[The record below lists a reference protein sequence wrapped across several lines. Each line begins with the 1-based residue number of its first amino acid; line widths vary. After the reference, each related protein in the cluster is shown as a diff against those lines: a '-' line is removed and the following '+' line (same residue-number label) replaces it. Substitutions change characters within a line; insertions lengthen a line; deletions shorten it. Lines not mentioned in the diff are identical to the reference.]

1 MKPSRK
7 ALLLDRDGVINVNH
21 GYVHHP
27 ENCDF
32 IPGIFALCAAAQKQG
47 YRIIIVTNQSGIARR
62 YYSRAQFHAFSRWIE
77 HAFFTRGIAIQ
88 QTLHCPH
95 HPKESGAFG
104 FQCCCRKPRA
114 GMIFRAQRRFH
125 LNLSQS
131 IMVGDSWS
139 DVRCGQHAKIGKV
152 VHFQDPLLVKAQSTP
167 FTPNLYKVRSRD
179 YYRAKSLRSI
189 TRLL

>member
-77 HAFFTRGIAIQ
+77 HAFLPAASPYNKHFIART
-88 QTLHCPH
+88 TL
-95 HPKESGAFG
+95 KN
-104 FQCCCRKPRA
+104 Q
-114 GMIFRAQRRFH
+114 
-125 LNLSQS
+125 
-131 IMVGDSWS
+131 
-139 DVRCGQHAKIGKV
+139 
-152 VHFQDPLLVKAQSTP
+152 
-167 FTPNLYKVRSRD
+167 VRSAFNAAAES
-179 YYRAKSLRSI
+179 RAPV
-189 TRLL
+189 